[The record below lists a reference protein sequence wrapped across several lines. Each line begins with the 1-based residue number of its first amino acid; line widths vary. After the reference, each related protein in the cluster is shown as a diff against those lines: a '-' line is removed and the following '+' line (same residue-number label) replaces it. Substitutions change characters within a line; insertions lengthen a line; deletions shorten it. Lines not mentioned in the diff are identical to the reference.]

1 MSSINKEKRLS
12 YLWKKRDILLEKIHH
27 YNNLQ
32 ADVFRLKNYSP
43 HIKRNIKILQE
54 IIEEIYEL
62 TGLDKNKIA
71 L

>member
-1 MSSINKEKRLS
+1 MGQITKEKRVP

-32 ADVFRLKNYSP
+32 SEVFRLKNYWP
-43 HIKRNIKILQE
+43 HIKRNTTRLQE
-54 IIEEIYEL
+54 VNDEIYRL
-62 TGLDKNKIA
+62 TGIDRNKIA

>member
-1 MSSINKEKRLS
+1 MCPITKEKRIS

-32 ADVFRLKNYSP
+32 LDVFRLKNYWP
-43 HIKRNIKILQE
+43 HIKRNTTRLQE
-54 IIEEIYEL
+54 VNDEIYRL
-62 TGLDKNKIA
+62 IGIDRNKIA